1 MLSAKKFAANLA
13 AIRKN
18 DDLFRELVADSLA
31 FAIFHARNH
40 GQKTP
45 FMDLCAAVPGWLQ
58 RDIGKVTLA
67 KRKTSED
74 ACQREA
80 DMLVAVWWQSHQERR
95 EAAKA
100 QREARKATTPLP
112 EKNNAATAQETAL
125 TGENEVVAENLPQF
139 CLVSGDDV
147 VELSADEA
155 RELVAMV
162 VAMRKPKLRVAA

>member
-1 MLSAKKFAANLA
+1 MLTAKKFAANLA
-13 AIRKN
+13 TIRKN
-18 DDLFRELVADSLA
+18 DESFRELIADSLT

-58 RDIGKVTLA
+58 RDISKVALA
-67 KRKTSED
+67 KRKTSEE
-74 ACQREA
+74 ACQHEA
-80 DMLVAVWWQSHQERR
+80 DMLVAVWWQSHQERK

-100 QREARKATTPLP
+100 QREARKAMAPLP
-112 EKNNAATAQETAL
+112 KKNNATKAQETAL
-125 TGENEVVAENLPQF
+125 PGNNEVVAVNLPEF

-162 VAMRKPKLRVAA
+162 VAMRKPKLQAVA